1 MKKYKLLK
9 LLGGTLFFLTLV
21 FFITTIH
28 RFMDKQFNIT
38 NFFISILAIWV
49 PILITFLTYIF
60 KLPQKNTMIEPK
72 MTDRHFV
79 DRDSEYEQ
87 LYKLLQECSNRIIYI
102 RGQCGMGKSLF
113 IKIVCDRINYI
124 DKKRWKKYCAYY
136 YSHNSRQKVE
146 TGIANKFCN
155 NANASIQEISIALN
169 KFSCKSTIL
178 FIDNITELERPEAEE
193 FAEALACCN
202 DNNKIIISVDSNE
215 QDYHI
220 SPGKFGVNEITA
232 LVKSYNATISE
243 FDRNK
248 LSNISHGY
256 PVYARY
262 NVEAFIKNIDAFEYY
277 QLEVYIEKLISSM
290 TLLEKEALA
299 LIICVTDLKSD
310 GITCENIE
318 GLDSRITK
326 PILNKLCTRSFIF
339 IEKGVICT
347 EKLIAQKCL
356 DFLSEYKNESYEK
369 IYRYYKN
376 DFEYYYLAVMAAL
389 KSNLKF
395 NSDFLIEKMHTMYEN
410 HYFYLFIHLGNL
422 ELFKTINPEIRE
434 SKNCL
439 FYLRYFYLKS
449 LLELGLYNT
458 ARASIDSYDQQYQE
472 SISIG
477 EISNVDEFEYQYMLI
492 DLDHLTNQFENALA
506 CLIPLCQKAKTQK
519 QIAQCRYL
527 QAHCIRHMGKNLDE
541 AYNIFYNLA
550 SDDNYHDDKI
560 LLRAIYSA
568 ISIKIFQGDSDY
580 DYKNNFARIEQ
591 ILKSNKRNQ
600 IWIPFI
606 NRHKAIYM
614 FKIKQDIDKA
624 IQILLDTISLLEVTS
639 LRIKYDIYFE
649 LGEMYRILEVNE
661 YNYNKSLAYY
671 EKAQEFAKDSD
682 DYNLFSNSTMGIIL
696 LSMKYH
702 KNFSRESLFDII
714 EKSREL
720 NLNINYNS
728 ALFIKSIIDNEM
740 SEDLIMYWRCM
751 KYSDLFSLSQR
762 DKSERYNLKLTV
774 M

>member
-1 MKKYKLLK
+1 MKKYKMLK
-9 LLGGTLFFLTLV
+9 LLGFTLIFITIV
-21 FFITTIH
+21 FFVTIIYY
-28 RFMDKQFNIT
+28 FTNKQFNVT
-38 NFFISILAIWV
+38 NFFISILAIWIS
-49 PILITFLTYIF
+49 ILITFLTYIF

-72 MTDRHFV
+72 MREKHFV
-79 DRDSEYEQ
+79 DRESEYEQ
-87 LYKLLQECSNRIIYI
+87 LYKLLQEYPDRIIYI

-113 IKIVCDRINYI
+113 IKVVCDRINYI

-136 YSHNSRQKVE
+136 YSHSSRQKIE
-146 TGIANKFCN
+146 AGIANKFCN
-155 NANASIQEISIALN
+155 NANAPIQEISIALN
-169 KFSCKSTIL
+169 KFSYKNTIL
-178 FIDNITELERPEAEE
+178 FIDNITELERPEAGE

-232 LVKSYNATISE
+232 LVKSYNSTISE

-248 LSNISHGY
+248 LSDISHGY

-277 QLEVYIEKLISSM
+277 QLEVYIENLISSM

-299 LIICVTDLKSD
+299 LIICVTDLKSE
-310 GITCENIE
+310 GITRENIE
-318 GLDSRITK
+318 GLDARITK
-326 PILNKLCTRSFIF
+326 PILNKLCTLSFIF
-339 IEKGVICT
+339 IEEGMICT

-376 DFEYYYLAVMAAL
+376 DFEHYYLAVMAAL

-395 NSDFLIEKMHTMYEN
+395 NSDFLIEKMHEMYQN
-410 HYFYLFIHLGNL
+410 HYFYSFIYLGNL
-422 ELFKTINPEIRE
+422 ELFKTINSEIRE
-434 SKNCL
+434 SKKCL

-449 LLELGLYNT
+449 LLELGLYKT
-458 ARASIDSYDQQYQE
+458 ARASIDLYDRQYQE
-472 SISIG
+472 AISIG
-477 EISNVDEFEYQYMLI
+477 EISNAHEFEYQYMLI
-492 DLDHLTNQFENALA
+492 DLDHLTNQFEKAIA
-506 CLIPLCQKAKTQK
+506 CLIPLYKKAKTQE

-527 QAHCIRHMGKNLDE
+527 QAHCMRHMGNNLEE
-541 AYNIFYNLA
+541 AYDIFYNLA

-560 LLRAIYSA
+560 RLRTIYSA
-568 ISIKIFQGDSDY
+568 ISIKIFQGDPDY
-580 DYKNNFARIEQ
+580 DYKNNFARIDQ
-591 ILKSNKRNQ
+591 ILQSNEKNQ

-606 NRHKAIYM
+606 NRHKAIYI
-614 FKIKQDIDKA
+614 FKINQDIEKA
-624 IQILLDTISLLEVTS
+624 IQILSDTISLLEVTS

-649 LGEMYRILEVNE
+649 LGEMYRILETSE

-671 EKAQEFAKDSD
+671 EKAQEFAKNSD

-696 LSMKYH
+696 LSLKYQ
-702 KNFSRESLFDII
+702 KRISKEVLFDII

-728 ALFIKSIIDNEM
+728 ALFIKSIFDNEV
-740 SEDLIMYWRCM
+740 SEDLIKYWRYM

-762 DKSERYNLKLTV
+762 DKSEQYNLKLTI